1 MIPALIKFFKLVAV
15 KPDEILLNPVE
26 VNKYA
31 MKCGYIVHPKACTS
45 DVIEFLKTQ
54 KANLN
59 STFYKN
65 WATVD
70 KLSEFEMHILQ
81 ILHYMSTYGT
91 DYKGETFT
99 MNDVPEEM
107 QFSNFTLIMPCT
119 EQELFDRIA
128 AMLKSGVSLAEDTL
142 KPLVEQLSV
151 YHKDYGW
158 EIDIDEVSNREALVM
173 LCTLYGK
180 VPENAHKLFRYIIY
194 IATGNALLIKNQ
206 DVFRKIS
213 ESANNTVANTLAT
226 LSAPQ
231 KRGLASLFYRYKP
244 LFLALK
250 KNARKCNNPEAVK
263 TINEIRRLA
272 VKYHK
277 PFKPGVLESI
287 LSPEHTQEDVGHA
300 IDGESNLFK
309 LVRLFN
315 YLESRMQKHDYAVYI
330 IRNGKSFLRFSA
342 PTYTD
347 TGRLESIK
355 NLIKNRIV
363 SLLSVKSKDINGR
376 NLTVRF
382 PDHLQLA
389 APVSEKQ
396 FVGNVPFGSYYTL
409 LVNNYIGIYWRNEW
423 GTRDFDLWMVDVNG
437 GRLGWAD
444 LHKTDEVMFSG
455 DMTDADPEATE
466 VFYGK
471 KDWPDCTIRVS
482 RFNGEQGSK
491 YRLFFGTDN
500 ITKLDLNYMVNPDS
514 IQFQEDI
521 KSDKR
526 EQVVGIVNDRKV
538 YFTSVNTTNNRLPD
552 NDTTVS
558 FEKAFGEKFSGFM
571 NLREIMLESG
581 FVEFKDNAADMPAV
595 PDIDFT
601 KLNKDTLISLF
612 S

>member
-194 IATGNALLIKNQ
+194 IATGNALLIKI
-206 DVFRKIS
+206 RMY
-213 ESANNTVANTLAT
+213 SAKF
-226 LSAPQ
+226 P
-231 KRGLASLFYRYKP
+231 SLP
-244 LFLALK
+244 
-250 KNARKCNNPEAVK
+250 
-263 TINEIRRLA
+263 
-272 VKYHK
+272 
-277 PFKPGVLESI
+277 
-287 LSPEHTQEDVGHA
+287 
-300 IDGESNLFK
+300 
-309 LVRLFN
+309 
-315 YLESRMQKHDYAVYI
+315 
-330 IRNGKSFLRFSA
+330 
-342 PTYTD
+342 
-347 TGRLESIK
+347 
-355 NLIKNRIV
+355 
-363 SLLSVKSKDINGR
+363 
-376 NLTVRF
+376 
-382 PDHLQLA
+382 
-389 APVSEKQ
+389 
-396 FVGNVPFGSYYTL
+396 
-409 LVNNYIGIYWRNEW
+409 
-423 GTRDFDLWMVDVNG
+423 
-437 GRLGWAD
+437 
-444 LHKTDEVMFSG
+444 
-455 DMTDADPEATE
+455 
-466 VFYGK
+466 
-471 KDWPDCTIRVS
+471 
-482 RFNGEQGSK
+482 
-491 YRLFFGTDN
+491 
-500 ITKLDLNYMVNPDS
+500 IT
-514 IQFQEDI
+514 
-521 KSDKR
+521 
-526 EQVVGIVNDRKV
+526 
-538 YFTSVNTTNNRLPD
+538 RLPILLQHSPLHRSAGWHRSSIA
-552 NDTTVS
+552 T
-558 FEKAFGEKFSGFM
+558 
-571 NLREIMLESG
+571 NLCS
-581 FVEFKDNAADMPAV
+581 
-595 PDIDFT
+595 
-601 KLNKDTLISLF
+601 
-612 S
+612 